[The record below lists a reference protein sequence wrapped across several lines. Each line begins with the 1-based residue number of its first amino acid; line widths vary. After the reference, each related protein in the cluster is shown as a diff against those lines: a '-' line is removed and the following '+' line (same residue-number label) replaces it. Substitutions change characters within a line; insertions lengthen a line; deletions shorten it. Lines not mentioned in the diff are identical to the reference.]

1 MTFDQIRGNEGVVK
15 ALFGMVDAGKAP
27 NAIPSG
33 RGRRTGHGDLSR
45 LCQVS
50 VLSFPCQWEFLRGM
64 PAVQQDRKADSSG
77 CALYFPY
84 GVIHAV
90 GTVFKAIQGTCIE

>member
-1 MTFDQIRGNEGVVK
+1 MTSDQIRGNEGVVK
-15 ALFGMVDAGKAP
+15 ALFGMVDAGKVP
-27 NAIPSG
+27 N
-33 RGRRTGHGDLSR
+33 GDLSR

-77 CALYFPY
+77 CTLYFPY

-90 GTVFKAIQGTCIE
+90 GAVFKAIQGTCIE